1 VCSAL
6 IGAGLVSTSLQI
18 RGGQRANA
26 SKRAPE
32 TRAVAAA
39 PPTATVA
46 EPRQAAPEF
55 VVLPVIRSVVRPVIR
70 PVTAPPAPVQ
80 HPLGRATRSSL
91 ARITKLDRAAVKA
104 YQRLNPVTARRRL
117 RAAVAECTRAGL
129 ARHPIA
135 ARTHALLGVVLAGG
149 FKQPDLAA
157 EEFRTALQIDP
168 AVPVPARYAS
178 EADVATAFRGALAG
192 GDLR

>member
-1 VCSAL
+1 M
-6 IGAGLVSTSLQI
+6 
-18 RGGQRANA
+18 
-26 SKRAPE
+26 
-32 TRAVAAA
+32 
-39 PPTATVA
+39 
-46 EPRQAAPEF
+46 
-55 VVLPVIRSVVRPVIR
+55 
-70 PVTAPPAPVQ
+70 
-80 HPLGRATRSSL
+80 

-117 RAAVAECTRAGL
+117 RAALAECTRAGL

-168 AVPVPARYAS
+168 AVPVPPRYVS
-178 EADVATAFRGALAG
+178 EADVAAAFRGAIAG